1 MTMAT
6 STLTSKG
13 QITLP
18 RDVRQSLGLEAGDQ
32 VDFVKV
38 DDGFKL
44 VPVRKDVRELKGVF
58 SGYVNRTVSL
68 KEMDDSIARGASGI
82 DD

>member
-68 KEMDDSIARGASGI
+68 KEMDDAIARGASGI